1 MKLLKSKT
9 TAGASTCRVKLTR
22 QGDGWTGD
30 KTYKELLAAYRAGA
44 HVEAEV
50 PNEGMPDEVLVLP
63 LVFVNTSKFLGALT
77 FYWERTFVPP
87 GGYGDVKI
95 SIVEA
100 TIQPNNWWVEF
111 REDSFPACK
120 CGRDPVP
127 V

>member
-1 MKLLKSKT
+1 
-9 TAGASTCRVKLTR
+9 VKFTR
-22 QGDGWTGD
+22 QGSGWTGD
-30 KTYKELLAAYRAGA
+30 KTYKEILAAYRAGA

-50 PNEGMPDEVLVLP
+50 PSEALDGEVLVIP
-63 LVFVNTSKFLGALT
+63 LVFVNTHPNFNALT
-77 FYWERTFVPP
+77 FYWERTFAPP

-95 SIVEA
+95 YIVEA
-100 TIQPNNWWVEF
+100 TIQPNNWWVEY